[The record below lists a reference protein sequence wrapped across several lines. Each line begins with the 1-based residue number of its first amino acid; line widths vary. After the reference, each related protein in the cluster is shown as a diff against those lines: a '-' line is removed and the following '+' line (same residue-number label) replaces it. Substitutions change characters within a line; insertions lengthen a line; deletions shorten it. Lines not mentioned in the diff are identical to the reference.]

1 MNCSATLK
9 KTSCILLLLVST
21 LLSEN
26 YYVSKSYGN
35 NNNDGK
41 SVSSPF
47 KTIAKAASVMTA
59 GDVCYIREG
68 SYHETI
74 TINNK
79 DGSQG
84 SPIVFTR
91 YNNERVVLD
100 GTLPID
106 TSWTVHS
113 GNIYKKKLSFT
124 PWQLFVGGLEQVMA
138 RWPNAKFSDESIW
151 DNDNHW
157 AKGTIDDDE
166 NAYSNGTMIDDP
178 YTNDQGESINLS
190 SQGFDLDQTNK
201 EAIAILNT
209 GSFRTWSRKVTSHSG
224 GTFNYATTP
233 GWKTKHHYYYLEG
246 RLEFLDSAGEWFFD
260 TADSMLYLWPENN
273 ANPKD
278 LDIRGKV
285 QSYAFNITASEYIHI
300 KNLEFFATTVYF
312 YNGDNSLIY
321 GCNFMYPSCSK
332 RMLRVVDTQ
341 PELTLFTSSSTDNII
356 RKSAF
361 RNTDGSV
368 IEMWGGDNMIDSC
381 YFNNIDYSVADNS
394 SIMLTI
400 RMNGSDNTF
409 SHNTIHKT
417 GASATVKVGNSGL
430 VEYNNL
436 YDTGHLQSD
445 GSMIQFTEAEQDGAI
460 CRYNWLHDTE
470 KYGARFD
477 HSGSADGVNGLM
489 HHNVAWNCQ
498 SGGIM
503 VKGNNHKIYNNTVI
517 NSGQKNDIIVLKIG
531 SSDHSGTIVK
541 NNVAMKIANH
551 RSNDVEID
559 FGSYSNNWNGYK
571 EAASITSILSDTST
585 KDLTPKSGSSI
596 IDAGVAISG
605 ITDGYQGSNPDMG
618 AYESGTVSWTAGH
631 GWDVNSTFGSQWV
644 ALDESIPTIIGSSI
658 NSTNNQITVTF
669 SESVFND
676 IASPSTLEAADFSLS
691 LSGGVATL
699 SSSTPTSISSSGNNY
714 ILGFALTGTPNGAE
728 VITISP
734 VNNSIF
740 DSVGNTVEVSQN
752 NNTVSLNDKLAP
764 TVEEVSSLASNGS
777 FKVGDQIPLLI
788 KFSENVN
795 VTGTPK
801 LTLETGSSDK
811 EIPFTSGSG
820 TDSLIFSYTVAGGEN
835 SNDLDYISQNALI
848 LNSGTIKDPAGNN
861 ANLIL
866 PTPGQSG
873 SLSSTKNFII
883 DTVAPTISISA
894 KNSNGSVVN
903 DGAVTNNDS
912 LLITFTLS
920 EAASNFT
927 SSDISLSGG
936 QLSSFTATSSTVYTA
951 IFKPSSAGETT
962 IDVATNAF
970 TDGAGNNNIASSQF
984 NWSYDNVAPTISIS
998 AKNSNGSVVNDGAVT
1013 NNDSLLITFTLSE
1026 AASNFTSSD
1035 ISLSGGQLS
1044 SFTATSSTV
1053 YTAIFK
1059 PSSAGET
1066 TIDVATNAFTDG
1078 AGNNNIASSQFN
1090 WSYDNV
1096 APTISSVNLLSDNSA
1111 IEILLSET
1119 AFSQNNGSGL
1129 LEISDFQLS
1138 IVGGTATLT
1147 SNNPT
1152 SLNKNGNAY
1161 TLTIGL
1167 SGTPDGNEQLTISL
1181 LSNSAYDAIGN
1192 VLSANDTKT
1201 IKLNDQTKPVI
1212 GGVNF
1217 ASDNSYAD
1225 ITFSVPVYSNNNGT
1239 GALEL
1244 SDFIIVFNQSNGT
1257 ATAASMTSIKKDN
1270 SSNEA
1275 SATNLIGG
1283 ESVVRIFISITGTPN
1298 GNEELSIKPKDANS
1312 IYDLAGNS
1320 ADVDINTSSTKFQDR
1335 LAPIVSITP
1344 SNNSTQISLDSII
1357 VLSFN
1362 EPIRQLNDLEITNNN
1377 VKSLISLNRIESN
1390 GVSLDFLS
1398 TISSDKKII
1407 TIDPV
1412 LDFNFEEK
1420 IHLSFQDVED
1430 YYNNPIGNSTSSSF
1444 TSIKNIK
1451 PVAQTQTISLVEDSS
1466 VSIQLTGS
1474 DSEGY
1479 DLSYGRSN
1487 VKNGTLTGFLPNV
1500 IYTPDSNFFGAD
1512 SFKFVTNDGFIN
1524 SDSATISILV
1534 NAVND
1539 EPILS
1544 LSDMDTLFLTQKQ
1557 PEAFIFPPSYTKNGI
1572 TTSITIKDIDDD
1584 YISKSV
1590 VTISPYYSNEDT
1602 LVYEDNSYPT
1612 ISFSQTGSVA
1622 TYEFI
1627 STVLKND
1634 YPLFLSKIKYVNNA
1648 GYNLTKGKRII
1659 SIKIADDEAMSD
1671 SNEIIL
1677 KLDILNSAPKA
1688 ISFKDTLLEDTKTSF
1703 SLQGSDIDPDQLSF
1717 FITKK
1722 FTKGQLVGTLP
1733 NLTYVPD
1740 ENFFGH
1746 DELKY
1751 VSNDGKISSDTATID
1766 IVVLPVND
1774 PPTDFSLKNPLD
1786 SSKVVI
1792 TDSNVDLDVIN
1803 FDWHQSQDVDNKE
1816 LTYLLSGE
1824 FRMVDIEGNNIVHK
1838 IDTLTNATILSLTY
1852 RNILNILD
1860 TYPSARGTI
1869 DWKVD
1874 VTDGQD
1880 TIYNNEHRSL
1890 IIEGQYAAL
1899 SLNDENTIP
1908 KEFSLHDNY
1917 PNPFN
1922 PMTKIAFDMPI
1933 KGDARLIIFNIMGQ
1947 KIKEYHMRG
1956 LSAGYHSLTWDAN
1969 NSFGQPVSAGIYFY
1983 RFETKTFT
1991 KTKRMLLLK

>member
-1 MNCSATLK
+1 M
-9 KTSCILLLLVST
+9 
-21 LLSEN
+21 SE
-26 YYVSKSYGN
+26 K
-35 NNNDGK
+35 
-41 SVSSPF
+41 
-47 KTIAKAASVMTA
+47 
-59 GDVCYIREG
+59 
-68 SYHETI
+68 
-74 TINNK
+74 
-79 DGSQG
+79 
-84 SPIVFTR
+84 
-91 YNNERVVLD
+91 
-100 GTLPID
+100 
-106 TSWTVHS
+106 
-113 GNIYKKKLSFT
+113 
-124 PWQLFVGGLEQVMA
+124 
-138 RWPNAKFSDESIW
+138 
-151 DNDNHW
+151 
-157 AKGTIDDDE
+157 
-166 NAYSNGTMIDDP
+166 
-178 YTNDQGESINLS
+178 
-190 SQGFDLDQTNK
+190 
-201 EAIAILNT
+201 
-209 GSFRTWSRKVTSHSG
+209 
-224 GTFNYATTP
+224 
-233 GWKTKHHYYYLEG
+233 
-246 RLEFLDSAGEWFFD
+246 
-260 TADSMLYLWPENN
+260 
-273 ANPKD
+273 
-278 LDIRGKV
+278 
-285 QSYAFNITASEYIHI
+285 
-300 KNLEFFATTVYF
+300 
-312 YNGDNSLIY
+312 
-321 GCNFMYPSCSK
+321 
-332 RMLRVVDTQ
+332 
-341 PELTLFTSSSTDNII
+341 
-356 RKSAF
+356 
-361 RNTDGSV
+361 
-368 IEMWGGDNMIDSC
+368 
-381 YFNNIDYSVADNS
+381 
-394 SIMLTI
+394 
-400 RMNGSDNTF
+400 
-409 SHNTIHKT
+409 
-417 GASATVKVGNSGL
+417 
-430 VEYNNL
+430 
-436 YDTGHLQSD
+436 
-445 GSMIQFTEAEQDGAI
+445 
-460 CRYNWLHDTE
+460 
-470 KYGARFD
+470 
-477 HSGSADGVNGLM
+477 
-489 HHNVAWNCQ
+489 
-498 SGGIM
+498 
-503 VKGNNHKIYNNTVI
+503 
-517 NSGQKNDIIVLKIG
+517 
-531 SSDHSGTIVK
+531 
-541 NNVAMKIANH
+541 
-551 RSNDVEID
+551 
-559 FGSYSNNWNGYK
+559 
-571 EAASITSILSDTST
+571 
-585 KDLTPKSGSSI
+585 
-596 IDAGVAISG
+596 
-605 ITDGYQGSNPDMG
+605 
-618 AYESGTVSWTAGH
+618 
-631 GWDVNSTFGSQWV
+631 
-644 ALDESIPTIIGSSI
+644 
-658 NSTNNQITVTF
+658 
-669 SESVFND
+669 
-676 IASPSTLEAADFSLS
+676 
-691 LSGGVATL
+691 
-699 SSSTPTSISSSGNNY
+699 
-714 ILGFALTGTPNGAE
+714 
-728 VITISP
+728 
-734 VNNSIF
+734 
-740 DSVGNTVEVSQN
+740 
-752 NNTVSLNDKLAP
+752 
-764 TVEEVSSLASNGS
+764 
-777 FKVGDQIPLLI
+777 
-788 KFSENVN
+788 
-795 VTGTPK
+795 
-801 LTLETGSSDK
+801 
-811 EIPFTSGSG
+811 
-820 TDSLIFSYTVAGGEN
+820 
-835 SNDLDYISQNALI
+835 
-848 LNSGTIKDPAGNN
+848 
-861 ANLIL
+861 
-866 PTPGQSG
+866 
-873 SLSSTKNFII
+873 
-883 DTVAPTISISA
+883 
-894 KNSNGSVVN
+894 
-903 DGAVTNNDS
+903 
-912 LLITFTLS
+912 
-920 EAASNFT
+920 
-927 SSDISLSGG
+927 
-936 QLSSFTATSSTVYTA
+936 
-951 IFKPSSAGETT
+951 
-962 IDVATNAF
+962 
-970 TDGAGNNNIASSQF
+970 
-984 NWSYDNVAPTISIS
+984 
-998 AKNSNGSVVNDGAVT
+998 
-1013 NNDSLLITFTLSE
+1013 
-1026 AASNFTSSD
+1026 
-1035 ISLSGGQLS
+1035 
-1044 SFTATSSTV
+1044 
-1053 YTAIFK
+1053 
-1059 PSSAGET
+1059 
-1066 TIDVATNAFTDG
+1066 
-1078 AGNNNIASSQFN
+1078 
-1090 WSYDNV
+1090 
-1096 APTISSVNLLSDNSA
+1096 
-1111 IEILLSET
+1111 
-1119 AFSQNNGSGL
+1119 AFSQSNGSGL
-1129 LEISDFQLS
+1129 LEISDFQFS

-1152 SLNKNGNAY
+1152 SLNKNGNTY

-1192 VLSANDTKT
+1192 VLSVNDVKT

-1412 LDFNFEEK
+1412 FDFNFEEK

-1451 PVAQTQTISLVEDSS
+1451 PVAQTQAISLAEDSS

-1544 LSDMDTLFLTQKQ
+1544 LSDMDTLSLTQKQ

-1572 TTSITIKDIDDD
+1572 TTSTTIKDIDDD

-1612 ISFSQTGSVA
+1612 ISFRQTGSVA

-1677 KLDILNSAPKA
+1677 KLDILNSAPTA

-1751 VSNDGKISSDTATID
+1751 VSNDGKISSDTAIID

-1774 PPTDFSLKNPLD
+1774 SPTDFSLKNPSD
-1786 SSKVVI
+1786 SSKVII

-1824 FRMVDIEGNNIVHK
+1824 FRMIDIEGNNIVHK

-1860 TYPSARGTI
+1860 TYPSARGII

-1880 TIYNNEHRSL
+1880 TIYNKERRSL

-1899 SLNDENTIP
+1899 SINDENTIP

-1922 PMTKIAFDMPI
+1922 PVTKIAFDMPI
-1933 KGDARLIIFNIMGQ
+1933 KGDARLIIYNIMGQ

>member
-21 LLSEN
+21 LLGEN

-91 YNNERVVLD
+91 YNNERVILD

-278 LDIRGKV
+278 LNIRGKV

-541 NNVAMKIANH
+541 NNVATKIANH

-571 EAASITSILSDTST
+571 ETASITSILSDTST

-596 IDAGVAISG
+596 IDAGVVISG

-658 NSTNNQITVTF
+658 NATNDQLTVTF

-714 ILGFALTGTPNGAE
+714 ILGFTLTGTPNGAE

-801 LTLETGSSDK
+801 LTLETGSTDK
-811 EIPFTSGSG
+811 EISFTSGSG
-820 TDSLIFSYTVAGGEN
+820 TDSLIFSYTVAAGEN

-894 KNSNGSVVN
+894 KNSNGNVVN

-927 SSDISLSGG
+927 SSDVSLSGG
-936 QLSSFTATSSTVYTA
+936 QLSSFTATSSTIYTA

-984 NWSYDNVAPTISIS
+984 NWS
-998 AKNSNGSVVNDGAVT
+998 
-1013 NNDSLLITFTLSE
+1013 F
-1026 AASNFTSSD
+1026 
-1035 ISLSGGQLS
+1035 
-1044 SFTATSSTV
+1044 
-1053 YTAIFK
+1053 
-1059 PSSAGET
+1059 
-1066 TIDVATNAFTDG
+1066 
-1078 AGNNNIASSQFN
+1078 
-1090 WSYDNV
+1090 DNV
-1096 APTISSVNLLSDNSA
+1096 APTISSVSLLSDNSA

-1129 LEISDFQLS
+1129 LEISDFQFS

-1147 SNNPT
+1147 SYNPT

-1192 VLSANDTKT
+1192 VLSVNDTKT

-1298 GNEELSIKPKDANS
+1298 GNEELSIKPRDANS

-1335 LAPIVSITP
+1335 LAPIISITP

-1362 EPIRQLNDLEITNNN
+1362 ESIRQLNDLEITNNN
-1377 VKSLISLNRIESN
+1377 VKSLISLNRIASN

-1398 TISSDKKII
+1398 TISSDKKTI

-1430 YYNNPIGNSTSSSF
+1430 YYNNPIGNSTSSFF
-1444 TSIKNIK
+1444 TSVKNIK
-1451 PVAQTQTISLVEDSS
+1451 PVAQTQTISLDEDSS

-1512 SFKFVTNDGFIN
+1512 SFKFVTNDGFMN

-1539 EPILS
+1539 KPILS
-1544 LSDMDTLFLTQKQ
+1544 LSDMDTLSLTQKQ
-1557 PEAFIFPPSYTKNGI
+1557 PEAFIFPMSYTKNGI
-1572 TTSITIKDIDDD
+1572 TTSTTIKDIDND

-1602 LVYEDNSYPT
+1602 LVYRDNSYPT
-1612 ISFSQTGSVA
+1612 ISFSQNGSVA

-1677 KLDILNSAPKA
+1677 KLDILNSAPTA

-1703 SLQGSDIDPDQLSF
+1703 SLRGSDIDPDQLSF

-1751 VSNDGKISSDTATID
+1751 VSNDGKISSDTAIID

-1774 PPTDFSLKNPLD
+1774 SPTDFSSKNPSD
-1786 SSKVVI
+1786 SSKVII

-1824 FRMVDIEGNNIVHK
+1824 FRMIDIEGNNIVHK

-1860 TYPSARGTI
+1860 TYPSARGII

-1880 TIYNNEHRSL
+1880 TIYNKERRSL

-1899 SLNDENTIP
+1899 SINDENTIP

-1922 PMTKIAFDMPI
+1922 PVTKIAFDMPI
-1933 KGDARLIIFNIMGQ
+1933 KGDARLIIYNIMGQ
-1947 KIKEYHMRG
+1947 KIKEYHMTG

>member
-1 MNCSATLK
+1 MNCNATLK

-21 LLSEN
+21 LLGEN

-91 YNNERVVLD
+91 YNNERVILD

-178 YTNDQGESINLS
+178 YTNYQGESINLS

-699 SSSTPTSISSSGNNY
+699 SSSTPASISSSGNNY

-740 DSVGNTVEVSQN
+740 DSIGNTVEVSQN

-764 TVEEVSSLASNGS
+764 TVEEVSSLSSNGS

-801 LTLETGSSDK
+801 LSLETGLTDK
-811 EIPFTSGSG
+811 EISFTSGSG
-820 TDSLIFSYTVAGGEN
+820 TDYLIFSYTVAAGEN

-912 LLITFTLS
+912 LLMTFTLS

-927 SSDISLSGG
+927 SSDVSLSGG
-936 QLSSFTATSSTVYTA
+936 QLSSFTATSSTIYTA

-962 IDVATNAF
+962 IDVATN
-970 TDGAGNNNIASSQF
+970 
-984 NWSYDNVAPTISIS
+984 V
-998 AKNSNGSVVNDGAVT
+998 
-1013 NNDSLLITFTLSE
+1013 
-1026 AASNFTSSD
+1026 
-1035 ISLSGGQLS
+1035 
-1044 SFTATSSTV
+1044 
-1053 YTAIFK
+1053 
-1059 PSSAGET
+1059 
-1066 TIDVATNAFTDG
+1066 FTDG

-1129 LEISDFQLS
+1129 IEISDFQFS

-1152 SLNKNGNAY
+1152 SLNKNGNTY

-1192 VLSANDTKT
+1192 VLSVNDAKT

-1225 ITFSVPVYSNNNGT
+1225 ITFSVAVYSNNNGT

-1298 GNEELSIKPKDANS
+1298 GNEELSIKPRDANS

-1320 ADVDINTSSTKFQDR
+1320 ADVDIN
-1335 LAPIVSITP
+1335 
-1344 SNNSTQISLDSII
+1344 QISGTCASGASNSCATPNANI
-1357 VLSFN
+1357 VLDITSDN
-1362 EPIRQLNDLEITNNN
+1362 AIIQLNQ
-1377 VKSLISLNRIESN
+1377 K
-1390 GVSLDFLS
+1390 
-1398 TISSDKKII
+1398 
-1407 TIDPV
+1407 
-1412 LDFNFEEK
+1412 
-1420 IHLSFQDVED
+1420 
-1430 YYNNPIGNSTSSSF
+1430 
-1444 TSIKNIK
+1444 
-1451 PVAQTQTISLVEDSS
+1451 DSS
-1466 VSIQLTGS
+1466 N
-1474 DSEGY
+1474 DS
-1479 DLSYGRSN
+1479 
-1487 VKNGTLTGFLPNV
+1487 
-1500 IYTPDSNFFGAD
+1500 
-1512 SFKFVTNDGFIN
+1512 
-1524 SDSATISILV
+1524 
-1534 NAVND
+1534 
-1539 EPILS
+1539 
-1544 LSDMDTLFLTQKQ
+1544 
-1557 PEAFIFPPSYTKNGI
+1557 
-1572 TTSITIKDIDDD
+1572 
-1584 YISKSV
+1584 
-1590 VTISPYYSNEDT
+1590 
-1602 LVYEDNSYPT
+1602 
-1612 ISFSQTGSVA
+1612 
-1622 TYEFI
+1622 
-1627 STVLKND
+1627 
-1634 YPLFLSKIKYVNNA
+1634 
-1648 GYNLTKGKRII
+1648 
-1659 SIKIADDEAMSD
+1659 
-1671 SNEIIL
+1671 
-1677 KLDILNSAPKA
+1677 
-1688 ISFKDTLLEDTKTSF
+1688 
-1703 SLQGSDIDPDQLSF
+1703 
-1717 FITKK
+1717 
-1722 FTKGQLVGTLP
+1722 
-1733 NLTYVPD
+1733 
-1740 ENFFGH
+1740 
-1746 DELKY
+1746 
-1751 VSNDGKISSDTATID
+1751 
-1766 IVVLPVND
+1766 
-1774 PPTDFSLKNPLD
+1774 
-1786 SSKVVI
+1786 
-1792 TDSNVDLDVIN
+1792 
-1803 FDWHQSQDVDNKE
+1803 
-1816 LTYLLSGE
+1816 
-1824 FRMVDIEGNNIVHK
+1824 
-1838 IDTLTNATILSLTY
+1838 
-1852 RNILNILD
+1852 
-1860 TYPSARGTI
+1860 
-1869 DWKVD
+1869 
-1874 VTDGQD
+1874 
-1880 TIYNNEHRSL
+1880 
-1890 IIEGQYAAL
+1890 
-1899 SLNDENTIP
+1899 
-1908 KEFSLHDNY
+1908 
-1917 PNPFN
+1917 
-1922 PMTKIAFDMPI
+1922 
-1933 KGDARLIIFNIMGQ
+1933 
-1947 KIKEYHMRG
+1947 
-1956 LSAGYHSLTWDAN
+1956 
-1969 NSFGQPVSAGIYFY
+1969 
-1983 RFETKTFT
+1983 
-1991 KTKRMLLLK
+1991 

>member
-1 MNCSATLK
+1 MKCSVTLK

-21 LLSEN
+21 LLGEN

-47 KTIAKAASVMTA
+47 KTIAKAASVMSA

-79 DGSQG
+79 DGNQG

-91 YNNERVVLD
+91 YNNERVILD

-596 IDAGVAISG
+596 IDAGVVISG

-658 NSTNNQITVTF
+658 NATNNQITVTF

-676 IASPSTLEAADFSLS
+676 IASPSTLEAADFSLF

-734 VNNSIF
+734 LNNSIF

-752 NNTVSLNDKLAP
+752 NNTVYLNDKLSP

-801 LTLETGSSDK
+801 LSLETGSTDK
-811 EIPFTSGSG
+811 EISFTSGSG
-820 TDSLIFSYTVAGGEN
+820 TDSLIFSYTVATGEN

-903 DGAVTNNDS
+903 DGEVTNNDS

-936 QLSSFTATSSTVYTA
+936 QLSSFTATSSTIYTA
-951 IFKPSSAGETT
+951 IFKPSST
-962 IDVATNAF
+962 
-970 TDGAGNNNIASSQF
+970 
-984 NWSYDNVAPTISIS
+984 
-998 AKNSNGSVVNDGAVT
+998 
-1013 NNDSLLITFTLSE
+1013 
-1026 AASNFTSSD
+1026 
-1035 ISLSGGQLS
+1035 
-1044 SFTATSSTV
+1044 
-1053 YTAIFK
+1053 
-1059 PSSAGET
+1059 GET

-1129 LEISDFQLS
+1129 LEISDFQFS
-1138 IVGGTATLT
+1138 VVGGTATLT

-1192 VLSANDTKT
+1192 VLSVNDTKT

-1244 SDFIIVFNQSNGT
+1244 SDFIIVFSQSNGT

-1298 GNEELSIKPKDANS
+1298 GNEELSIKPRDANS

-1390 GVSLDFLS
+1390 GDSLDFLS

-1430 YYNNPIGNSTSSSF
+1430 YYNNPIGNSTSSFF
-1444 TSIKNIK
+1444 TSVKNIK
-1451 PVAQTQTISLVEDSS
+1451 PVAQTQTISLDEDSS

-1487 VKNGTLTGFLPNV
+1487 VKNGTLKGFLPNV
-1500 IYTPDSNFFGAD
+1500 IYTPDSNFSGAD

-1539 EPILS
+1539 KPIIS
-1544 LSDMDTLFLTQKQ
+1544 LSDMDTLSLTQKQ

-1572 TTSITIKDIDDD
+1572 TTSTTIKDIDDD

-1602 LVYEDNSYPT
+1602 LVYSDNNYPT

-1677 KLDILNSAPKA
+1677 KLDILNSAPTA

-1774 PPTDFSLKNPLD
+1774 SPTDFSLKNPSD
-1786 SSKVVI
+1786 SSKVII

-1824 FRMVDIEGNNIVHK
+1824 FRMIDIEGNNIVHK

-1860 TYPSARGTI
+1860 TYPSARGII

-1880 TIYNNEHRSL
+1880 TIYNKERRSL

-1899 SLNDENTIP
+1899 SINEESTIP

-1922 PMTKIAFDMPI
+1922 PVTKIAFDMPI
-1933 KGDARLIIFNIMGQ
+1933 KGDARLIIYNIMGQ

>member
-1 MNCSATLK
+1 MYCSFSYK
-9 KTSCILLLLVST
+9 KTFCILLLLVST

-41 SVSSPF
+41 SVNSPF

-59 GDVCYIREG
+59 GDICYIREG
-68 SYHETI
+68 SYHEII

-91 YNNERVVLD
+91 YNNERVILD

-124 PWQLFVGGLEQVMA
+124 PWQLFVGGLEQIMA

-190 SQGFDLDQTNK
+190 SQGFNLDQTNK

-517 NSGQKNDIIVLKIG
+517 NSGKKNDIIVLKIG

-571 EAASITSILSDTST
+571 ESASITSILSDTST

-618 AYESGTVSWTAGH
+618 AYESGAASWTAGH
-631 GWDVNSTFGSQWV
+631 GWDVNSIFGSQWV
-644 ALDESIPTIIGSSI
+644 DLVESIPTITGSSI
-658 NSTNNQITVTF
+658 NATNDQITVTF

-699 SSSTPTSISSSGNNY
+699 SSSTPTSLSSSGNNY
-714 ILGFALTGTPNGAE
+714 ILGFTLTGTPNGAE

-752 NNTVSLNDKLAP
+752 NNIVTLNDKLAP
-764 TVEEVSSLASNGS
+764 SVEKVSSLVSNGS
-777 FKVGDQIPLLI
+777 FKAGDQIPLLI
-788 KFSENVN
+788 KFSEDVNVN
-795 VTGTPK
+795 GTPK
-801 LTLETGSSDK
+801 LTLEAGSTDK
-811 EIPFTSGSG
+811 EISFTSGSG
-820 TDSLIFSYTVAGGEN
+820 TDSLIFSYTVAAGEN
-835 SNDLDYISQNALI
+835 SNGLDYISQNALI
-848 LNSGTIKDPAGNN
+848 LNSGAIKDSAGNN

-894 KNSNGSVVN
+894 KNSTGSEVN

-912 LLITFTLS
+912 LLITFTIS

-927 SSDISLSGG
+927 SSDISISGG
-936 QLSSFTATSSTVYTA
+936 QLSSFTAISSTVYTA
-951 IFKPSSAGETT
+951 IFKPSSEGETT

-984 NWSYDNVAPTISIS
+984 NWS
-998 AKNSNGSVVNDGAVT
+998 
-1013 NNDSLLITFTLSE
+1013 F
-1026 AASNFTSSD
+1026 
-1035 ISLSGGQLS
+1035 
-1044 SFTATSSTV
+1044 
-1053 YTAIFK
+1053 
-1059 PSSAGET
+1059 
-1066 TIDVATNAFTDG
+1066 
-1078 AGNNNIASSQFN
+1078 
-1090 WSYDNV
+1090 DNV

-1129 LEISDFQLS
+1129 LEISDFQFS
-1138 IVGGTATLT
+1138 IAGGTATLT
-1147 SNNPT
+1147 STNPT

-1161 TLTIGL
+1161 ILTIGL

-1192 VLSANDTKT
+1192 VLSVNDTKT

-1244 SDFIIVFNQSNGT
+1244 SDFIIVFSQSNGT

-1270 SSNEA
+1270 STNED
-1275 SATNLIGG
+1275 SANNLIGG
-1283 ESVVRIFISITGTPN
+1283 ESIVRIFISITGTPN
-1298 GNEELSIKPKDANS
+1298 GNEEFSIKPRDANS

-1335 LAPIVSITP
+1335 LAPIISITP

-1362 EPIRQLNDLEITNNN
+1362 EPIRQLNDLEINNNN
-1377 VKSLISLNRIESN
+1377 VKSLISLNRTESN

-1398 TISSDKKII
+1398 AISSDKKTI

-1420 IHLSFQDVED
+1420 IHLTFQDVED
-1430 YYNNPIGNSTSSSF
+1430 HYNNPIGNSASSSF
-1444 TSIKNIK
+1444 TSVKNIK
-1451 PVAQTQTISLVEDSS
+1451 PIAQTQTILLAEDSS
-1466 VSIQLTGS
+1466 ISIQLTGS

-1539 EPILS
+1539 KPILS
-1544 LSDMDTLFLTQKQ
+1544 LSDMDTLSLTQKQ
-1557 PEAFIFPPSYTKNGI
+1557 SEAFIFPPNHTKNGI
-1572 TTSITIKDIDDD
+1572 TSSTTIKDIDDD

-1590 VTISPYYSNEDT
+1590 VTISPYFSNEDT
-1602 LVYEDNSYPT
+1602 LVYSDNSYPK
-1612 ISFSQTGSVA
+1612 IIFSQTGSVA

-1659 SIKIADDEAMSD
+1659 SIKIADDEALSD
-1671 SNEIIL
+1671 SNEKIIEL
-1677 KLDILNSAPKA
+1677 NILNSAPIA
-1688 ISFKDTLLEDTKTSF
+1688 ISFNDTLLEDTKTSF

-1722 FTKGQLVGTLP
+1722 FTKGRLVGTLP

-1746 DELKY
+1746 DKLKY

-1774 PPTDFSLKNPLD
+1774 PPTDFSLKNPSD
-1786 SSKVVI
+1786 SGKVVI
-1792 TDSNVDLDVIN
+1792 TNSNVDLDVIN

-1816 LTYLLSGE
+1816 LIYLLSGE
-1824 FRMVDIEGNNIVHK
+1824 FRMIDIEGNNIVHK

-1852 RNILNILD
+1852 RKILDILD

-1869 DWKVD
+1869 DWKVN

-1880 TIYNNEHRSL
+1880 TIYNRERRSL

-1899 SLNDENTIP
+1899 SINDENTIP

-1922 PMTKIAFDMPI
+1922 PVTKIAFDMRI
-1933 KGDARLIIFNIMGQ
+1933 KGDARLIIYNIMGQ
-1947 KIKEYHMRG
+1947 KIKEYQMRG